1 MKKSLV
7 LVAFAAMTALAQ
19 PALADGRGHHH
30 GGRGNGWLP
39 FAAGA
44 VLGGV
49 VVGSLMQ
56 PQPVY
61 AQPVYVAPP
70 APRIIVARPYYAPA
84 PVYAVPAPHYGYY
97 YERD

>member
-7 LVAFAAMTALAQ
+7 LVAIAVATAVAQ
-19 PALADGRGHHH
+19 PALADGRGHYR

-44 VLGGV
+44 VLGSV
-49 VVGSLMQ
+49 VVGSLLQ

-70 APRIIVARPYYAPA
+70 SPRIIVTRPYYAPA
-84 PVYAVPAPHYGYY
+84 PVYVVPAPYYGYY

>member
-1 MKKSLV
+1 MKKMV
-7 LVAFAAMTALAQ
+7 LLLSIALLSAVAQ

-30 GGRGNGWLP
+30 GGRGYGWLP

-44 VLGGV
+44 VIGGV
-49 VVGSLMQ
+49 VVGSLIQ

-61 AQPVYVAPP
+61 AQPVYVTPP
-70 APRIIVARPYYAPA
+70 PPRIIVTRPYYAPA
-84 PVYAVPAPHYGYY
+84 PAYVVPEPTPGYY